1 MGTNIPKHP
10 TGMQVEKKS
19 RSKWDPALC
28 ELLIAHGKQGLSF
41 ASFTGV
47 AGVSR
52 KTLYQWLDE
61 REDFRAAK
69 EVADGLA
76 LLAWEKIGLGLAT
89 GKLKGSGVAF
99 IHQICNRFPQDY
111 RQRLEVDAKHSGSVG
126 ISRVSKSEEW
136 TDEELAKGIEELTAI
151 ATER

>member
-1 MGTNIPKHP
+1 LAK
-10 TGMQVEKKS
+10 
-19 RSKWDPALC
+19 SKWDPALC
-28 ELLIAHGKQGLSF
+28 ERLIEHGKNGLSF
-41 ASFTGV
+41 AAFAGV

-52 KTLYQWLDE
+52 KTLYQWLEE

-69 EVADGLA
+69 DIADGLH

-99 IHQICNRFPQDY
+99 IHQICNRFPDLY
-111 RQRLEVDAKHSGSVG
+111 RQRLEVDAKHSGAIG

-136 TDEELAKGIEELTAI
+136 TDEELEQQIEELTAI

>member
-1 MGTNIPKHP
+1 MAK
-10 TGMQVEKKS
+10 
-19 RSKWDPALC
+19 SKWDPGLC
-28 ELLIAHGKQGLSF
+28 ERLIEHGRRGLSF
-41 ASFTGV
+41 ASFAGE

-52 KTLYQWLDE
+52 KTLYQWLEE

-69 EVADGLA
+69 DIADGLS
-76 LLAWEKIGLGLAT
+76 LLAWEKIGIGLAT

-111 RQRLEVDAKHSGSVG
+111 RQRLEVDAKHSGAIG

-136 TDEELAKGIEELTAI
+136 TDEELAQQIEELTAI